1 MTVGGALLSECRRVS
16 AGHVFQPFGRL
27 LRSSGADIERDVR
40 FAANL
45 LEEVYEFVRSER
57 VRLDHAAPVG
67 IERSHSPISGP
78 DPLTP
83 VVFAGETATRP
94 ANVGDLERLQRGNN
108 VVADAARIRDSG
120 IWTNPNP
127 PPHAFPHMC
136 RHVT

>member
-1 MTVGGALLSECRRVS
+1 MTVGGALLSQCRRVS

-67 IERSHSPISGP
+67 IERYHSPISGP

-83 VVFAGETATRP
+83 VVFVGETGTRP

-108 VVADAARIRDSG
+108 VVPDARTIRHPP
-120 IWTNPNP
+120 TCPNP
-127 PPHAFPHMC
+127 HTPIHPIHTLPRA
-136 RHVT
+136 